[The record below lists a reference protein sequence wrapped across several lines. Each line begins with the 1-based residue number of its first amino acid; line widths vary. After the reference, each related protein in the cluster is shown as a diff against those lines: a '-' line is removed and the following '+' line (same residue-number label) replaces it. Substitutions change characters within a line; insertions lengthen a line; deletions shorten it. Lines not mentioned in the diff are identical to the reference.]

1 MLAALA
7 LGVAG
12 GLSPGPLHSL
22 ILATALERGPR
33 AASRVAVAPLLSDLL
48 PVAASLLL
56 AATMPSWFARVLAIA
71 GGLALMG
78 MAAWSLRPAPSRP
91 APAPTADYLRGAA
104 TNLLNPNPWIFW
116 LGAGAPLLAA
126 AFEVGP
132 LAGVGWLVV
141 FYTGL
146 IGVKLAF
153 AVGVG
158 LAGAMLSD
166 RWMRRTVVA
175 SALLMAGVG
184 AWLVVA
190 GVTGRV

>member
-22 ILATALERGPR
+22 ILSTALERGPR

-48 PVAASLLL
+48 PVGASLLL
-56 AATMPSWFARVLAIA
+56 AATMPEGFTRALAVV
-71 GGLALMG
+71 GGVALVG
-78 MAAWSLRPAPSRP
+78 MAAWSLRPAPTRP

-116 LGAGAPLLAA
+116 LGAGAPLLSA
-126 AFEVGP
+126 AFDDGL

-141 FYTGL
+141 FYAGL
-146 IGVKLAF
+146 VGVKLAF
-153 AVGVG
+153 AIGVG
-158 LAGAMLSD
+158 LAGAMLSE
-166 RWMRRTVVA
+166 RWLRRTVVA

-184 AWLVVA
+184 VWLVAA